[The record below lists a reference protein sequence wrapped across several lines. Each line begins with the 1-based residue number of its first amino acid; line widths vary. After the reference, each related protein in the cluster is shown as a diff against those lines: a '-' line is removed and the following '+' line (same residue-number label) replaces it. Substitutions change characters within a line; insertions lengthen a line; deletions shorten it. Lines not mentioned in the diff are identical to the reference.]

1 MAPMQE
7 GRPQR
12 QFDDNRSEP
21 PAWWGTPPNDL
32 SAVLAEIVAET
43 AEEYEPETDLFWI
56 LFEYYNHL
64 MASVKPRVAATHGD
78 AVVAFFREAGD
89 QRFEAMFLELVA
101 RTRLDSGDL
110 DAGLAAF
117 ERMAEV
123 HVADGQEV
131 EVSALAQDVW
141 AYAGTGR
148 FSVDVQPVLLASVTR
163 VFRTLKEP
171 GPLAQTYL
179 EAAELYSSSGASAAA
194 ARAMEDAVSVA
205 REAGLEDFEAF
216 LFGRAAAI
224 AFEQQDAQRSVD
236 LGSAAIAMYERL
248 GKAVPQEVLINLA
261 TALIQVDELDRAVEL
276 YEAALDEACDV
287 ERGHILVNL
296 ALAYR
301 LLGNLSAATKTVND
315 ARAFLSTSSGREH
328 RLELELIQARI
339 DAEAGS
345 LDTVPDRLVAACRLF
360 DGQLSDRLRL
370 HHRRGLRARYIH
382 RFEGLLAVLPRE
394 GEVDPVLPILA
405 TIYGNLVGDWL
416 AMLDWA
422 EARQD
427 DASLSSEDRTALAQA
442 MQAVRAYGAPFLVG
456 LQEKYD
462 DPWSPAPLGR
472 PWDRLGALI
481 DTLVKNGVERPFAR
495 IGIDQS
501 LALLKRR
508 LAEGFCLCFP
518 TFANDPGGF
527 WVLHGGRYRR
537 LDLDLKGMIEWR
549 VARRRFEFGKS
560 SRADFKEAL
569 DILLMQTT
577 PVQDALAVL
586 PEACPGVLLFQ
597 DYSDLLPLNAIA
609 LSHDALRGRV
619 AAGDFA
625 VKTIPALYAGA
636 PEEAVQVETLTGVTE
651 KNDGLRMT
659 DAEIMAAAATLGTGD
674 VRRIASDDADGLLD
688 ALAVSEMLIVST
700 HGVSVGRFTD
710 PFFASLSNDETTH
723 VINVDAI
730 QRDFPDLG
738 YKIVALNA
746 CHAGAAIARNYEQSF
761 RTHDAS
767 GYPALLLLNR
777 KSIVCA
783 PSWTVDDVASFL
795 QTVLMANGLA
805 EGLKPALAFNR
816 AIARLWDLTQTE
828 AIALLAS
835 ADQTL
840 EVQAEIENLSR
851 GPGSTQRFAHPFF
864 CGGQTVYSLM

>member
-1 MAPMQE
+1 MQD

-12 QFDDNRSEP
+12 QFDESTGEP
-21 PAWWGTPPNDL
+21 PEWWGASPIDL
-32 SAVLAEIVAET
+32 AAVLAEIVAET

-64 MASVKPRVAATHGD
+64 MASVEPRVAATHGD
-78 AVVAFFREAGD
+78 AVVAFFRDAGD
-89 QRFEAMFLELVA
+89 QRFEAMLLELVA
-101 RTRLDSGDL
+101 RTRLDGGDL
-110 DAGLAAF
+110 DDGLAAF
-117 ERMAEV
+117 ERMAEI
-123 HVADGQEV
+123 HVADGQEA
-131 EVSALAQDVW
+131 EVSELAQDVW
-141 AYAGTGR
+141 GYARAGR

-163 VFRTLKEP
+163 VFRKLGEP

-179 EAAELYSSSGASAAA
+179 EVAELYSSSGASAAA
-194 ARAMEDAVSVA
+194 VRAIEDAISVA
-205 REAGLEDFEAF
+205 RVGNLEDFEAV

-236 LGSAAIAMYERL
+236 LGHAAITMYERL
-248 GKAVPQEVLINLA
+248 GKAVPQEVRINLA
-261 TALIQVDELDRAVEL
+261 TALIQLDELDQAVEL
-276 YEAALDEACDV
+276 YQAALVGARDV
-287 ERGHILVNL
+287 ERGHILMNL

-301 LLGNLSAATKTVND
+301 RLGDLSAATETVRE
-315 ARAFLSTSSGREH
+315 ARASLDASSGREH
-328 RLELELIQARI
+328 LLELELIQARI

-345 LDTVPDRLVAACRLF
+345 VDTVPERLIAACRLF

-370 HHRRGLRARYIH
+370 HHRRGLRARYIP
-382 RFEGLLAVLPRE
+382 RFEGLLADLPSE
-394 GEVDPVLPILA
+394 GEVERVLPVLA

-427 DASLSSEDRTALAQA
+427 DVSLSSGVRAALAKA
-442 MQAVRAYGAPFLVG
+442 MQTVRAYGAPFLVG

-481 DTLVKNGVERPFAR
+481 DALVKDGAERPFAR

-501 LALLKRR
+501 VGLLKRR

-527 WVLHGGRYRR
+527 WILNGDRYRR
-537 LDLDLKGMIEWR
+537 LDLNLKEMVEWR
-549 VARRRFEFGKS
+549 VARRRFEFNES
-560 SRADFKEAL
+560 SRADFKEAVET
-569 DILLMQTT
+569 LLMQTT
-577 PVQDALAVL
+577 PIQDALAAL
-586 PEACPGVLLFQ
+586 PEVCPGVLLFQ
-597 DYSDLLPLNAIA
+597 DYSDLLPLNAIL
-609 LSHDALRGRV
+609 LSHDVLRGRV
-619 AAGDFA
+619 ATGAFA

-636 PEEAVQVETLTGVTE
+636 VEGEVQVKTLTGVTS
-651 KNDGLRMT
+651 KDDGLRMT
-659 DAEIMAAAATLGTGD
+659 DAEIATAAAVLGIRD
-674 VRRIASDDADGLLD
+674 VRRIASDDADGLRN
-688 ALAVSEMLIVST
+688 ALAISEMLIVAT

-710 PFFASLSNDETTH
+710 PFFASLSTDATRH

-738 YKIVALNA
+738 YKVVALNA

-761 RTHDAS
+761 RTHDAA

-777 KSIVCA
+777 KSVVCA
-783 PSWTVDDVASFL
+783 PSWTLDDVASFL
-795 QTVLMANGLA
+795 QTVLMASGLA
-805 EGLKPALAFNR
+805 EGLKPGLAFNR
-816 AIARLWDLTQTE
+816 AIARLWDLTQAE

-835 ADQTL
+835 ADQTAQ
-840 EVQAEIENLSR
+840 VRDEIESLSV
-851 GPGSTQRFAHPFF
+851 GPGSTQKFAHPFF
-864 CGGQTVYSLM
+864 CGGQTVYGLL